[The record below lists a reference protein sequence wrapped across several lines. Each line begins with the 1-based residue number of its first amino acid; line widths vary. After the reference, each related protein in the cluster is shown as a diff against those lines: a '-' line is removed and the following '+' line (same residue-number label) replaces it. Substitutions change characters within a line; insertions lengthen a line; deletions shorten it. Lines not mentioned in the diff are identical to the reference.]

1 MLVVR
6 NSVSEDFIV
15 TYAVLVYSA
24 AIAGVAL
31 NGIDDTVLDLLDN
44 TGVVGL
50 SVLRTRRTLVIPI
63 KENNHSGDRLGRAI
77 YPLSTVFEPL
87 DAVHTAC
94 IFRNDPGVDIA
105 ALIGTPTYK
114 ASTPF
119 HSASEAVPRPVRFAA
134 HIAYLRKRHGDDLIV
149 AVSDA
154 VKYRCPNRVVL
165 VLEQLGKILPLF
177 CVKAV

>member
-31 NGIDDTVLDLLDN
+31 NGIDDTVLNLLDN

-63 KENNHSGDRLGRAI
+63 KENNHSGDRLGRAV
-77 YPLSTVFEPL
+77 YPLPSIFEPL

-94 IFRNDPGVDIA
+94 IFGYNSSVDIA

-114 ASTPF
+114 TSTPF
-119 HSASEAVPRPVRFAA
+119 HTASEAVPRPVRFAA
-134 HIAYLRKRHGDDLIV
+134 YISDLRKRTVTI
-149 AVSDA
+149 
-154 VKYRCPNRVVL
+154 
-165 VLEQLGKILPLF
+165 
-177 CVKAV
+177 

>member
-63 KENNHSGDRLGRAI
+63 KENNHSGNRLGRAV
-77 YPLSTVFEPL
+77 YPLSTIFEPL
-87 DAVHTAC
+87 DAVHAAR
-94 IFRNDPGVDIA
+94 IFRHNPGVNIA
-105 ALIGTPTYK
+105 ALIGAPAYK
-114 ASTPF
+114 TSTPF
-119 HSASEAVPRPVRFAA
+119 HTASEAIPRPIRLAA
-134 HIAYLRKRHGDDLIV
+134 HIAHLRKSDGDDLIL
-149 AVSDA
+149 AITDA
-154 VKYRCPNRVVL
+154 VKDCRPKGIISRSL
-165 VLEQLGKILPLF
+165 RRF
-177 CVKAV
+177 SFARFT

>member
-50 SVLRTRRTLVIPI
+50 SVLRTGAAYVIPI
-63 KENNHSGDRLGRAI
+63 EENDHSGDRLGRAV
-77 YPLSTVFEPL
+77 YPLPTIFEPL
-87 DAVHTAC
+87 DTVYTAR
-94 IFRNDPGVDIA
+94 IFRNNPGVDIA
-105 ALIGTPTYK
+105 ALIGAPAYK
-114 ASTPF
+114 TSTPF
-119 HSASEAVPRPVRFAA
+119 HTASETIPRPVRFAA
-134 HIAYLRKRHGDDLIV
+134 YIADL
-149 AVSDA
+149 
-154 VKYRCPNRVVL
+154 
-165 VLEQLGKILPLF
+165 
-177 CVKAV
+177 